1 MPFET
6 NDLQNA
12 YLRYC
17 EFKKN
22 SSSSHERFIFPYLCG
37 TYFTYRKIDVMR
49 VVAIAKSI
57 SSHPKYLD
65 VGCGYG
71 DFLARIREFIPNATG
86 IEKDANI
93 FYRFNKIK
101 PDHINTVDISW
112 GKEKFDVVFVG
123 WMDPGVDYRRYVAN
137 KTSTIVTTLDEGISL
152 AAEYEDL
159 GFHRVAWW
167 RTPAW
172 IDVNYEIMNKYYT
185 KMTKD
190 TYEQLHKLRGAHNL
204 WYVYAKKEMVS
215 IITNGFKSWIKNET
229 KLLNDR
235 FEFESVL
242 DECGFSYNEEIPIL
256 RSKEKALWKVIFD
269 DES

>member
-1 MPFET
+1 ME
-6 NDLQNA
+6 L
-12 YLRYC
+12 
-17 EFKKN
+17 KKFREY
-22 SSSSHERFIFPYLCG
+22 SVSRSHERFIFPYLCG

-204 WYVYAKKEMVS
+204 WYVYSDNYE
-215 IITNGFKSWIKNET
+215 NFQNIKNALT
-229 KLLNDR
+229 DSDIKYANTQKYD
-235 FEFESVL
+235 FEEVL
-242 DECGFSYNEEIPIL
+242 DETGFRFLESFSNARYTKLWEINF
-256 RSKEKALWKVIFD
+256 SN
-269 DES
+269 

>member
-1 MPFET
+1 MPFEM
-6 NDLQNA
+6 NELENA
-12 YLRYC
+12 FLKYH
-17 EFKKN
+17 EFKNN
-22 SSSSHERFIFPYLCG
+22 SSKNHERFIFPYLCG

-49 VVAIAKSI
+49 VVAIAKSM

-71 DFLARIREFIPNATG
+71 DFLARIREFIPDATG

-93 FYRFNKIK
+93 FYTFNKIK
-101 PDHINTVDISW
+101 PDHISTIDVSW
-112 GKEKFDVVFVG
+112 GEEKFDVVFVG
-123 WMDPGVDYRRYVAN
+123 WMDPGVDYRRYVAK
-137 KTSTIVTTLDEGISL
+137 KTRTIVTTLDEGISL

-190 TYEQLHKLRGAHNL
+190 VYERVHKLRGAHNL
-204 WYVYAKKEMVS
+204 WYVYS
-215 IITNGFKSWIKNET
+215 NNFKNFQSIKNALTNSDIEYE
-229 KLLNDR
+229 NIQGYD
-235 FEFESVL
+235 FEQVL
-242 DECGFSYNEEIPIL
+242 DETGFRFLESFSNTRHTRLWEIDF
-256 RSKEKALWKVIFD
+256 SN
-269 DES
+269 